1 MQEDRIKG
9 IVRRSRSM
17 KYQYNHPVM
26 EDQDKNRIRE
36 LEEQITTL
44 REELAKRDERIVMLQ
59 NLLQQ
64 QRGLGRGG
72 I

>member
-1 MQEDRIKG
+1 MKG

-17 KYQYNHPVM
+17 KYPYNPVM